1 MADINKYATGIGFQD
16 SIIWDY
22 STNTA
27 RDTLQKTKDLGMIV
41 HIWTFKDDVLLFN
54 VKNNIEMYTI
64 GQNIMKLD
72 GVITEFCDVYA
83 PVSQLL
89 RKQGEQQSFSSFE

>member
-1 MADINKYATGIGFQD
+1 MLFNGSPFDLVDINKYATGIGFQD
-16 SIIWDY
+16 SMIWDY

-72 GVITEFCDVYA
+72 GIIT
-83 PVSQLL
+83 
-89 RKQGEQQSFSSFE
+89 